1 MLLSCFGQFFLFN
14 PPVESA
20 NISGLGVLPS
30 GLPNSSRDGASPSK
44 ADCFVWHTAVK
55 ADFFPLTYSGA
66 PYIARAQTRT
76 NQNLLQIC
84 RAPKDVR
91 PALLWNVSF
100 DHSFVLVITS
110 ATKSLSSFFIFLLC
124 PSQLC
129 IYSGSHS
136 FDDLPIYCTYIRKL
150 CLLFLTDKS
159 KSEVD

>member
-1 MLLSCFGQFFLFN
+1 LVNFSSLILQWNQPTSQASAYCPAACQTVAGMMLRHQERTVLSSI
-14 PPVESA
+14 P
-20 NISGLGVLPS
+20 LPK
-30 GLPNSSRDGASPSK
+30 LN
-44 ADCFVWHTAVK
+44 
-55 ADFFPLTYSGA
+55 FPLTYSAA

-84 RAPKDVR
+84 RALKDVR